1 MPLKCCNSTGQ
12 QIWENS
18 AMATGLKK
26 VNFHSNPKEG
36 QCQKMF
42 KLLKN
47 CSFHVLARLCSKS
60 FKLDFN
66 SMWMENFQMYK
77 LGFEEAEEPQIK
89 LATLVGW
96 WRMQGSSR
104 KTSTSASL
112 SKLNL
117 SLYASQ
123 QTGKFLKRQKYHT
136 TLPVSWETWMWIK
149 K

>member
-1 MPLKCCNSTGQ
+1 MLQLNRPTNLGKLSNGHRTEKGQ
-12 QIWENS
+12 FSFQSQRRAVPKNVQTTEN
-18 AMATGLKK
+18 L
-26 VNFHSNPKEG
+26 
-36 QCQKMF
+36 
-42 KLLKN
+42 
-47 CSFHVLARLCSKS
+47 CSFHMLARLCSKS

-96 WRMQGSSR
+96 WRTQGSSR

-112 SKLNL
+112 SKLNP

-123 QTGKFLKRQKYHT
+123 PTGKFLKRQKYQVST